1 MNKEVLKKRIAG
13 LKTLDL
19 PQVMSGM
26 IDELDEC
33 GLQKMEV
40 VQLENGVPVAAVV
53 VVVAQDVTPYIEA
66 LGAVDG

>member
-13 LKTLDL
+13 FKTLDL

-33 GLQKMEV
+33 GPQKMEV